1 VWTNSLVVSLLVSIL
16 AQTATAA
23 QQVSVRHQFDL
34 TGTGGSSLSL
44 PSDVAITQSHIVV
57 VDSGNDRLLFF
68 SKKGNFVFDIGNT
81 GASTTEFNA
90 PVGIGT
96 DRKGNIFVADTRNHR
111 VQVFNRKGRFKLSIP
126 ITEDGEPVR
135 PIDVAVDAKR
145 KLIFVTG
152 NNNHKV
158 MTYGVKGSLI
168 NDWGG
173 NGDAVGQFRYPATIA
188 LMANDRIGVVD
199 VLNTRAQVFKYNGD
213 HSIQIGDWGVLPGQL
228 FRPKGIA
235 VDKDQ
240 RVYISDSYMNVI
252 QVFDDEGRFLHVLD
266 TSSAGRPLDTPSGI
280 AVSEG
285 ILYVVEMM
293 ANRVSVFKLDDMK
306 P

>member
-1 VWTNSLVVSLLVSIL
+1 M
-16 AQTATAA
+16 AA
-23 QQVSVRHQFDL
+23 QQVPVRHLFDL
-34 TGTGGSSLSL
+34 KGTGSSALSL
-44 PSDVAITQSHIVV
+44 PSDVAITPANIVV
-57 VDSGNDRLLFF
+57 VDSGNDRLLFY
-68 SKKGNFVFDIGNT
+68 SKKGNFVFAVGQA
-81 GASTTEFNA
+81 GVSSGEFNA

-96 DRKGNIFVADTRNHR
+96 DEKGNIFVADTRNHR
-111 VQVFNRKGRFKLSIP
+111 VQVFNRKGKFKFAIP
-126 ITEDGEPVR
+126 VDEEGEPIR

-145 KLIFVTG
+145 KRIFVTG

-158 MTYGVKGSLI
+158 MAYGATGSLL

-173 NGDAVGQFRYPATIA
+173 NGDAVGEFRYPATIA
-188 LMANDRIGVVD
+188 LLSNDRIGVVD
-199 VLNTRAQVFKYNGD
+199 VLNTRIQVFKYSGE

-235 VDKDQ
+235 VDGNQ

-293 ANRVSVFKLDDMK
+293 ANRVSVFQLDGNK